1 MKLYVGNLAF
11 SSTDT
16 DLREVFAPFG
26 TVTDAFVLMDNTTRR
41 SRGFGF
47 VTMSA
52 QAEGEAAIE
61 GLNGQ
66 EVNGR
71 RLTIN
76 EARPM
81 EERAPRT
88 GGGGGG
94 YGGGGGGGGGY
105 GGGAGGGRSDD
116 RRKPRRD
123 FR

>member
-11 SSTDT
+11 SATDA
-16 DLREVFAPFG
+16 DLREIFAPFG
-26 TVTDAFVLMDNTTRR
+26 TVSDAFVLLDKTTRR

-47 VTMSA
+47 VTMGS
-52 QAEGEAAIE
+52 QTEGEAAIN

-66 EVNGR
+66 EINGR

-81 EERAPRT
+81 EERPPRRE
-88 GGGGGG
+88 GGG
-94 YGGGGGGGGGY
+94 YGGGY
-105 GGGAGGGRSDD
+105 GGGRSDD

>member
-11 SSTDT
+11 SVTDA

-47 VTMSA
+47 VTMGN

-88 GGGGGG
+88 GGGG
-94 YGGGGGGGGGY
+94 YGGGGGGGGY
-105 GGGAGGGRSDD
+105 GGGGGGGRSDD

>member
-11 SSTDT
+11 SATDSE
-16 DLREVFAPFG
+16 LREIFSQYG
-26 TVTDAFVLMDNTTRR
+26 TVTDAFILMDRATNR

-47 VTMSA
+47 VTMSN

-66 EVNGR
+66 EIGGR

-81 EERAPRT
+81 EERKPR

-94 YGGGGGGGGGY
+94 
-105 GGGAGGGRSDD
+105 RDRFND
-116 RRKPRRD
+116 RRPSRYD
-123 FR
+123 Q

>member
-11 SSTDT
+11 SVTDA

-26 TVTDAFVLMDNTTRR
+26 TVTDSFVLMDKTTRR

-47 VTMSA
+47 VTMGN
-52 QAEGEAAIE
+52 QAEGEAAIA

-81 EERAPRT
+81 EERAPR
-88 GGGGGG
+88 GDGGG
-94 YGGGGGGGGGY
+94 YGGGY
-105 GGGAGGGRSDD
+105 GGGGGRSDD

>member
-11 SSTDT
+11 SVTDT

-47 VTMSA
+47 VTMSN
-52 QAEGEAAIE
+52 QAEGEAAIA

-81 EERAPRT
+81 EERAPR
-88 GGGGGG
+88 GNGGGG
-94 YGGGGGGGGGY
+94 YGGGGGGGRS
-105 GGGAGGGRSDD
+105 GGGRFDD
-116 RRKPRRD
+116 RKPRRD

>member
-11 SSTDT
+11 SVTDA
-16 DLREVFAPFG
+16 DLREVFSPFG
-26 TVTDAFVLMDNTTRR
+26 NVVDSFILMDRATNR

-47 VTMSA
+47 VTMSN

-66 EVNGR
+66 EVGGR

-81 EERAPRT
+81 EERKPRT

-94 YGGGGGGGGGY
+94 
-105 GGGAGGGRSDD
+105 GGGRDRFSD
-116 RRKPRRD
+116 RR
-123 FR
+123 